1 MNIIDLFSGAGGL
14 TFGFY
19 YKKRG
24 FSFVHNNQNRFLFAN
39 EFDKN
44 AAQAFSDNYPDI
56 HMVNRDVR
64 KLKSEEILQLIGNN
78 LVDLIIGGPPC
89 QSYSTA
95 GKRLYDEKAQMFK
108 E

>member
-1 MNIIDLFSGAGGL
+1 
-14 TFGFY
+14 
-19 YKKRG
+19 
-24 FSFVHNNQNRFLFAN
+24 
-39 EFDKN
+39 
-44 AAQAFSDNYPDI
+44 
-56 HMVNRDVR
+56 MVNRDVR